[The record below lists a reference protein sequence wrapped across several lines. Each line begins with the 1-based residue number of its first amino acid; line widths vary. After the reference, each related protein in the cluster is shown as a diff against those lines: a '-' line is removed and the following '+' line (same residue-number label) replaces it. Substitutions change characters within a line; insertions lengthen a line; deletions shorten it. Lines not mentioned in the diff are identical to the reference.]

1 MQIDAKPKS
10 RRFKLRSIL
19 LMVSV
24 VVLILPVA
32 GIYFLRIYEN
42 ELVKQ
47 TELELISQ
55 AALISAVYR
64 REISILTAREPSQN
78 YGAKITPVLA
88 LEDYY
93 RPIKAALNLAASRI
107 KPRPDEPQLTDLR
120 ADSIALEAGS
130 RLASTLQDAQRTT
143 LSGRK
148 NP

>member
-32 GIYFLRIYEN
+32 GVYFLRIYEN

-55 AALISAVYR
+55 VALISAAYR
-64 REISILTAREPSQN
+64 REIHILTASEPRQD
-78 YGAKITPVLA
+78 YGIKIISPPVLD
-88 LEDYY
+88 DYY
-93 RPIKAALNLAASRI
+93 KPIQAALNLATAQI
-107 KPRPDEPQLTDLR
+107 KPRPQEPRKTDL
-120 ADSIALEAGS
+120 
-130 RLASTLQDAQRTT
+130 
-143 LSGRK
+143 
-148 NP
+148 

>member
-64 REISILTAREPSQN
+64 REIKHFDNKRTAPELRSKN
-78 YGAKITPVLA
+78 
-88 LEDYY
+88 
-93 RPIKAALNLAASRI
+93 NSR
-107 KPRPDEPQLTDLR
+107 
-120 ADSIALEAGS
+120 S
-130 RLASTLQDAQRTT
+130 RVGGLLQAH
-143 LSGRK
+143 
-148 NP
+148 